1 MDYLLLVALVLLQSG
16 LGICV
21 KHFNIKT
28 ENEKRP
34 TLWYLLFMSGASLIV
49 SLAFCGFRP
58 EFHSGTVIMAAVFA
72 VLFES
77 TIILEVLAMR
87 HGPLSL
93 TSLMVSYSLFIPTL
107 YGIIFLKEKITAFLI
122 IGVVLLAASIAF
134 ISLKKNGGERS
145 ASLKWG
151 VYATVMLVC
160 NGVLGV
166 VQKKHQIDFP
176 GLYQKEFVAYSMMF
190 VLAMT
195 VVLLLVTRS
204 KPTKV
209 ILSAG
214 GKFAAPAGAM
224 CGLLNMLVLYLAAR
238 IPASLMYPFVSAGVI
253 VVSTLAAVLL
263 YREKLTRN
271 ELIGLIIGAVSVVFL
286 CL

>member
-1 MDYLLLVALVLLQSG
+1 MNYLLLVVLVLLQSG

-21 KHFNIKT
+21 KPFNLKT
-28 ENEKRP
+28 KDEKRP
-34 TLWYLLFMSGASLIV
+34 TLWYLIFMSGAALVV

-58 EFHSGTVIMAAVFA
+58 AFHLGTVLSAAAFA

-107 YGIIFLKEKITAFLI
+107 YGIIFLREKISVWLV
-122 IGVVLLAASIAF
+122 IGVVLLAVSIAF
-134 ISLKKNGGERS
+134 ISLVKKGAERS

-151 VYATVMLVC
+151 IYAGIMLIC

-166 VQKKHQIDFP
+166 VQKRHQIDFP
-176 GLYQKEFVAYSMMF
+176 GLYQKEFVAYSMIF
-190 VLAMT
+190 VFLMT

-224 CGLLNMLVLYLAAR
+224 CGLLNMLVLYLSPR
-238 IPASLMYPFVSAGVI
+238 VPASLMYPFVSAGVI
-253 VVSTLAAVLL
+253 VVSSVAAVLL

-271 ELIGLIIGAVSVVFL
+271 ELIGLIIGAVSVVFI